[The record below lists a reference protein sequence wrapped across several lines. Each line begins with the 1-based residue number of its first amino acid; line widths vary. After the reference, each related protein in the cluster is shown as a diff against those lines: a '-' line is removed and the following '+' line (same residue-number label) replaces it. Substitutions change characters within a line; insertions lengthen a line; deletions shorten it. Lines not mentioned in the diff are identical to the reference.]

1 MPRKRNPENAGL
13 PARWRLYHGAYYYQ
27 VPPGSEARWD
37 GKRQFKL
44 GTSLPEAYKEWARR
58 LELNQQAASTIAQ
71 LLDRYSLEVV
81 PEKKPT
87 TQAHNAVAIKRL
99 KAVLGDNALDMLRPQ
114 NVYQYIEA
122 RKESGTAARREV
134 EVLSHAYTKAV
145 EWGYLDRHPFK
156 GEIRLKGL
164 KSRTRYIED
173 TEVVEMLALEP
184 KRKAGSVL
192 VIQAYIR
199 IKLLTGLRRGD
210 MLRLTMSD
218 LKEDGIH
225 VTPEKTKDSSGKS
238 LIYEWTPDLRAA
250 VDAAK
255 AARPRISNFL
265 FCNRLGDGYLDEETG
280 RAGGWDSMWRNFV
293 DRVMEETAIK
303 ERFTEH
309 DLRAK
314 CASDAETLE
323 HAQQLLA
330 HADSRTTQRVYR
342 RKAERVKP
350 LNSKFE

>member
-1 MPRKRNPENAGL
+1 M
-13 PARWRLYHGAYYYQ
+13 PARWRNYHGAYYYQ
-27 VPPGSEARWD
+27 VPHGQEEQWE
-37 GKRQFKL
+37 GKKQFRL

-58 LELNQQAASTIAQ
+58 LELTTQKASTIAQ

-87 TQAHNAVAIKRL
+87 TQAQNAVAIKRL
-99 KAVLGDNALDMLRPQ
+99 KAVLGDNAMESLRPQ
-114 NVYQYIEA
+114 NVYQYLDA
-122 RKESGTAARREV
+122 RESKTAARREV
-134 EVLSHAYTKAV
+134 EILSHAYTKAV
-145 EWGYLDRHPFK
+145 EWGYLDKHPFK
-156 GEIRLKGL
+156 GEVRLKGL
-164 KSRTRYIED
+164 KARTRYIED
-173 TEVVEMLALEP
+173 WEVVEMLALESR
-184 KRKAGSVL
+184 RKVGSVL

-218 LKEDGIH
+218 LKDDGIH
-225 VTPEKTKDSSGKS
+225 VTPAKTEESSGKS
-238 LIYEWTPDLRAA
+238 IIYEWAPDLKAA

-255 AARPRISNFL
+255 VVRPRISNFL
-265 FCNRLGDGYLDEETG
+265 FCNRMGDGYVDEESG
-280 RAGGWDSMWRNFV
+280 RAGGWDSMWKNFV
-293 DRVMEETAIK
+293 ERALEETEIK

-314 CASDAETLE
+314 CASDAESLE

-330 HADSRTTQRVYR
+330 HADKRTTQRIYR

-350 LNSKFE
+350 LKDKFK